1 MTYQY
6 PEKKL
11 VNLELNNINLNQIKM
26 ANSKFCS
33 SKRTGSFILASFFFF
48 TFFIL
53 ASFTTIIAQTGTDFS
68 GTWVLNESKSTQPEG
83 GFRMAPVSM
92 VITQDGINLTV
103 ERTSNGPNGDEFK
116 STAKFRYNVRKSI
129 VKWSPDKK
137 SLVFDHSMT
146 FERDGQ
152 TNEFKSSETWK
163 LNADKSLA
171 VETVFNTP
179 NGEMSSTNVYDKK

>member
-1 MTYQY
+1 
-6 PEKKL
+6 
-11 VNLELNNINLNQIKM
+11 M
-26 ANSKFCS
+26 ATSKFCN
-33 SKRTGSFILASFFFF
+33 SKRTSGFVLAFFSFFG
-48 TFFIL
+48 FFIL
-53 ASFTTIIAQTGTDFS
+53 TSFVNTIAQTGTDFS

-83 GFRMAPVSM
+83 GFSMAPVSM
-92 VITQDGINLTV
+92 VITQEGINLTV

-116 STAKFRYNVRKSI
+116 STAKFTTDGKECSNTMFRDNVRKSI

-137 SLVFDHSMT
+137 SLMFDHSMT

-163 LNADKSLA
+163 LNADKTLA

-179 NGEMSSTNVYDKK
+179 NGEMKSTNVYDKK